1 MYMSEFFIYPAIDL
15 RGGRVVRLKQGDP
28 ARVTIYGDDPGSTAQ
43 RWLKIG
49 AKWLHVIN
57 LDGALEESDSANLL
71 ALNAIL
77 DVARQY
83 IPKGHIQYGGGVRT
97 IADMERVISL
107 GVDRVIL
114 GTVAI
119 SSPEIVEQA
128 VKTFGSE
135 KIAVAIDV
143 YDGRVKVR
151 GWQEQTDQDP
161 VSVGGNLVELGITT
175 LIYTNIAR
183 DGVGSGV
190 DISMTRRLAEHTGLR
205 VIASGGVNSL
215 DDVNKVKDAGL
226 DGLII
231 GRALYDGK
239 VSLEEALK
247 C

>member
-1 MYMSEFFIYPAIDL
+1 MSEFIIYPAIDL
-15 RGGRVVRLKQGDP
+15 RGGKVVRLKQGDP
-28 ARVTIYGDDPGSTAQ
+28 TRATIYGDDPGSTAQ
-43 RWLKIG
+43 NWLKIG

-57 LDGALEESDSANLL
+57 LDGALEESDSATLL
-71 ALNAIL
+71 ALKAIL
-77 DVARQY
+77 DVARQNL
-83 IPKGHIQYGGGVRT
+83 PKGQIQYGGGVRT
-97 IADMERVISL
+97 IADIERTISL

-119 SSPEIVEQA
+119 SSPETVERA
-128 VKTFGSE
+128 VEAFGAE

-143 YDGRVKVR
+143 YGGRVKVR
-151 GWQEQTDQDP
+151 GWQKQTDQDP
-161 VSVGGNLVELGITT
+161 VSLGRNLVERGVTT

-190 DISMTRRLAEHTGLR
+190 DLSMTRRLAERTGLR

-215 DDVNKVKDAGL
+215 NDVNKVKAAGL

>member
-1 MYMSEFFIYPAIDL
+1 MSEFFIYPAIDL

-28 ARVTIYGDDPGSTAQ
+28 ARATIYGDDPGATAQ
-43 RWLKIG
+43 RWLRIG
-49 AKWLHVIN
+49 ASWLHVIN
-57 LDGALEESDSANLL
+57 LDGALEEADSANLL
-71 ALNAIL
+71 ALKAIL
-77 DVARQY
+77 DVARQHL
-83 IPKGHIQYGGGVRT
+83 PKGQIQYGGGVRT
-97 IADMERVISL
+97 IADVERVISL

-135 KIAVAIDV
+135 KIAVAIDI

-161 VSVGGNLVELGITT
+161 VSLGSNLVELGVTT

-190 DISMTRRLAEHTGLR
+190 DISMTRNLAEHTGLR

-215 DDVNKVKDAGL
+215 DDVNRVKDAGL

>member
-28 ARVTIYGDDPGSTAQ
+28 ARATIYDDDPGATAQ

-71 ALNAIL
+71 ALKTIL
-77 DVARQY
+77 DIARQY
-83 IPKGHIQYGGGVRT
+83 LPNGQIQYGGGVRT
-97 IADMERVISL
+97 IADVGRVISL

-128 VKTFGSE
+128 VKTFGLE

-161 VSVGGNLVELGITT
+161 VSLGSNLVEQGVTT

-190 DISMTRRLAEHTGLR
+190 DISMTRNLAEHTGLR

>member
-1 MYMSEFFIYPAIDL
+1 MSEFFIYPAIDL

-28 ARVTIYGDDPGSTAQ
+28 ARATIYGDDPGASAQ
-43 RWLKIG
+43 RWLRIG
-49 AKWLHVIN
+49 ASWLHVIN
-57 LDGALEESDSANLL
+57 LDGALEEADSANLL
-71 ALNAIL
+71 ALKAIL
-77 DVARQY
+77 DVARQHL
-83 IPKGHIQYGGGVRT
+83 PKGQIQYGGGVRT
-97 IADMERVISL
+97 IADVERVISL

-161 VSVGGNLVELGITT
+161 VSLAGNLVEQGVTT

-190 DISMTRRLAEHTGLR
+190 DISMTRNLAEHTGLR

-215 DDVNKVKDAGL
+215 DDVNRVKDAGL

>member
-1 MYMSEFFIYPAIDL
+1 MSEFIIYPAIDL
-15 RGGRVVRLKQGDP
+15 RGGKVVRLKQGDP
-28 ARVTIYGDDPGSTAQ
+28 TRATIYGDDPGSTAQ
-43 RWLKIG
+43 NWLKIG

-57 LDGALEESDSANLL
+57 LDGALEESDSATLL
-71 ALNAIL
+71 ALKAIL
-77 DVARQY
+77 DVARQNL
-83 IPKGHIQYGGGVRT
+83 PKGQIQYGGGVRT
-97 IADMERVISL
+97 IADIERTISL

-119 SSPEIVEQA
+119 SSPETVERA
-128 VKTFGSE
+128 VEAFGAE

-143 YDGRVKVR
+143 YGGRVKVR
-151 GWQEQTDQDP
+151 GWQQQTDQDP
-161 VSVGGNLVELGITT
+161 VSLGRNLVERGVTT

-190 DISMTRRLAEHTGLR
+190 DLSMTRRLAERTGLR

-215 DDVNKVKDAGL
+215 NDVNKVKAAGL

>member
-1 MYMSEFFIYPAIDL
+1 MSEFTIYPAIDL
-15 RGGRVVRLKQGDP
+15 RGGKVVRLKQGDP
-28 ARVTIYGDDPGSTAQ
+28 TRETIYGDDPGATAQ
-43 RWLKIG
+43 RWLKFG

-57 LDGALEESDSANLL
+57 LDGALEESDSANLVSL
-71 ALNAIL
+71 KAIL
-77 DVARQY
+77 DVATQNV
-83 IPKGHIQYGGGVRT
+83 PKGHIQYGGGVRT
-97 IADMERVISL
+97 LSDIERAISL

-119 SSPEIVEQA
+119 SSSETVQRAVEDY
-128 VKTFGSE
+128 GSD

-151 GWQEQTDQDP
+151 GWQQQTDQDP
-161 VSVGGNLVELGITT
+161 VSLGRHLVKLGVTT

-190 DISMTRRLAEHTGLR
+190 DVTTTQLLAYDTGLS

-215 DDVNKVKDAGL
+215 DDVNKVNSAGL